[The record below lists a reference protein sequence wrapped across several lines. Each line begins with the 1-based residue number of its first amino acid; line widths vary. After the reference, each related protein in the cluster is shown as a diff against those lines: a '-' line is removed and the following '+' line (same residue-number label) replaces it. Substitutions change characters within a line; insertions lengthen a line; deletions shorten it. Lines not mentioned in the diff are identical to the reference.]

1 MHHKGGENE
10 AHKKYYF
17 RYKFMF
23 ARYEKEVANN
33 CKDFYQFGLSLY
45 ISMVYHKFS
54 TDNVGT
60 VKEKGRRTDLLVQ

>member
-1 MHHKGGENE
+1 MRHIKNIISDINLC
-10 AHKKYYF
+10 YV
-17 RYKFMF
+17 
-23 ARYEKEVANN
+23 RYEKEVANN

-60 VKEKGRRTDLLVQ
+60 VKDKKGRRTDLLVQ

>member
-23 ARYEKEVANN
+23 HDMKEVANN

-45 ISMVYHKFS
+45 ISMVYHKFF

-60 VKEKGRRTDLLVQ
+60 GKPKIKRGEEKIF

>member
-1 MHHKGGENE
+1 MRHIKNIISD
-10 AHKKYYF
+10 
-17 RYKFMF
+17 RNLCYKDM
-23 ARYEKEVANN
+23 KEVANN

-60 VKEKGRRTDLLVQ
+60 VK